1 MVTGE
6 DIAAFMGRSDDA
18 ETIALADQ
26 TIPVITAMA
35 RAYTRGQGFQD
46 GQPNEEL
53 AAVITTATA
62 APRSRTRPNSN
73 INNLQAPS
81 PSPSKPL
88 SRAGSSQKPSS
99 LTGTG
104 NAPCRTQARWAD
116 VIRRRQP
123 DAAHLPTKG
132 TLF

>member
-46 GQPNEEL
+46 GEPNEEL

-62 APRSRTRPNSN
+62 RLVANPTQ
-73 INNLQAPS
+73 LQYKQSTGPFSESFQTSFKGWILAETFILNRYR
-81 PSPSKPL
+81 K
-88 SRAGSSQKPSS
+88 RA
-99 LTGTG
+99 L
-104 NAPCRTQARWAD
+104 
-116 VIRRRQP
+116 
-123 DAAHLPTKG
+123 
-132 TLF
+132 